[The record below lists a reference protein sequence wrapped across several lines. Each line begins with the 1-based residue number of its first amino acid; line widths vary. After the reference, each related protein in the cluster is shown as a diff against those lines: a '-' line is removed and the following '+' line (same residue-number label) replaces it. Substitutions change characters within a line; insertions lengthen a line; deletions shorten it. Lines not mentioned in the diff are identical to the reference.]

1 MTTINDNFLYQ
12 CLAFNQSLTLPSGL
26 TAIWNYFLYNCYA
39 FNQPLTLPSGLTSI
53 GNSFLYSCYAFN
65 QPLTLPSG
73 LTTIGAYFLYNCY
86 AFTLLI
92 YNPSVYPT
100 DNNSISQ
107 DSNSKTSTNGT
118 GIKVIGTNAAGL
130 KAALP
135 NITTSPYR
143 KLV

>member
-1 MTTINDNFLYQ
+1 MKCAHIKIILHLAAQEIEIGISMT
-12 CLAFNQSLTLPSGL
+12 
-26 TAIWNYFLYNCYA
+26 YFLFNGHA

-53 GNSFLYSCYAFN
+53 G
-65 QPLTLPSG
+65 T
-73 LTTIGAYFLYNCY
+73 YFLFNCL

-100 DNNSISQ
+100 DGNSISK
-107 DSNSKTSTNGT
+107 SINSKTSINGT

-135 NITTSPYR
+135 DRTTSPYR